1 MDFNNNEI
9 NILKNIIDA
18 RRDVR
23 GNRFLDKKIKKLRSR
38 VNMDIACNE
47 DHKRK
52 SINFCNY

>member
-23 GNRFLDKKIKKLRSR
+23 GNRFLDKKIKKS
-38 VNMDIACNE
+38 VIY
-47 DHKRK
+47 
-52 SINFCNY
+52 SILESDKT